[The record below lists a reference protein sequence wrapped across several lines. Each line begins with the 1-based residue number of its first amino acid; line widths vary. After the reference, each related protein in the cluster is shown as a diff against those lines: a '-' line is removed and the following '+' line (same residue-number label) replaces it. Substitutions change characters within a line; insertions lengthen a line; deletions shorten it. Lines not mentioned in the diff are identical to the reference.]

1 MFWGNLRSLGGLLI
15 PASSFLWGHESAQQ
29 KVPTTIACTQLTKAP
44 ALFNY
49 HKNAVCN
56 RGEGSGGLRGG
67 VGGALGIHGHRRMKP
82 GSFYLL
88 NYMQAAFSAPPSDTF
103 GHFFCREQ

>member
-56 RGEGSGGLRGG
+56 RGEGVGG
-67 VGGALGIHGHRRMKP
+67 VKGGVWGDPGHSRP
-82 GSFYLL
+82 PPNEAGELL
-88 NYMQAAFSAPPSDTF
+88 SSQLHA
-103 GHFFCREQ
+103 GCI